1 MSSFSSKHQS
11 KSEKQV
17 PSESWNF
24 FAPSTTRKTCALYG
38 LPKIF
43 KQEIPLPSFLYI
55 LLLDKKHPGSIISP
69 LIGKTV
75 TRWDISTQVLS
86 IDVKSLFTCASKM
99 SHKDFI
105 PNARE

>member
-24 FAPSTTRKTCALYG
+24 FAPS
-38 LPKIF
+38 
-43 KQEIPLPSFLYI
+43 FLHI

-69 LIGKTV
+69 LVGKTV
-75 TRWDISTQVLS
+75 TRWDFSTQVLS

-105 PNARE
+105 PNVHE